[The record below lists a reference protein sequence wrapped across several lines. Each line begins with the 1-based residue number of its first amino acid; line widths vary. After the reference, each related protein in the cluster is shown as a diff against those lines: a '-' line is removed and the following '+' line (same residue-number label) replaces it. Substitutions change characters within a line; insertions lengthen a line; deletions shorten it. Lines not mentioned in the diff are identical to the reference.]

1 MNDLLR
7 DFKGWAATA
16 VRTLNHAEL
25 TLFENVISI
34 VIIRNRLKLA
44 CLITTV
50 ESCAVKHCLFHRVQ
64 LVNILNWFTTIF
76 TLAVSCKTLTRTTD

>member
-34 VIIRNRLKLA
+34 VIIRN
-44 CLITTV
+44 CL
-50 ESCAVKHCLFHRVQ
+50 
-64 LVNILNWFTTIF
+64 
-76 TLAVSCKTLTRTTD
+76 